1 MISVKRTAKGRA
13 LTANGDAASLM
24 VETAYALAGIAD
36 KIGKSDKENENG
48 TGASLYSIIM
58 TAMDLLVEEF
68 GHDDDFS
75 QILMEIL
82 VKRGYI
88 ELEEED
94 EEVSEEPILYM
105 DKEHFSEFLR
115 EEGGLF

>member
-1 MISVKRTAKGRA
+1 MISVKRTAKGTERMA
-13 LTANGDAASLM
+13 KGDAASLM
-24 VETAYALAGIAD
+24 GETAYILAWIAD
-36 KIGKSDKENENG
+36 KIGKEDKEADNG
-48 TGASLYSIIM
+48 THAAMFSIIM
-58 TAMDLLVEEF
+58 TAMDMLVEEF
-68 GHDDDFS
+68 GYDDDFS

-94 EEVSEEPILYM
+94 EEVSEEPVLYM

>member
-1 MISVKRTAKGRA
+1 MIKVSKTDKGD
-13 LTANGDAASLM
+13 TASLM
-24 VETAYALAGIAD
+24 VETAYALAGVAD
-36 KIGKSDKENENG
+36 KIGKADKGSDNG
-48 TGASLYSIIM
+48 TEASLYSIIM

-68 GHDDDFS
+68 GYEEDFS
-75 QILMEIL
+75 QMLMEIL
-82 VKRGYI
+82 INRGYI
-88 ELEEED
+88 ELDEED